1 MPQLKLAALDTD
13 DLEVL
18 SAHVQDAVLNVGAL
32 RWRAA
37 DQRFVVVLNRFV
49 WEITRSGRHKRD
61 ERRRTAL
68 DFLHVTGARATRLRR
83 DAPEAILSLLAI
95 TFEPGE
101 LPAGVVTLHF
111 SGGGAMQLD
120 VECIEATLTDL
131 GPAWAARGRPEH
143 DLSE

>member
-32 RWRAA
+32 RWRTA
-37 DQRFVVVLNRFV
+37 DQRFVAVLNRFV
-49 WEITRSGRHKRD
+49 WETTTSGRRKRD
-61 ERRRTAL
+61 ERRRAAL
-68 DFLHVTGARATRLRR
+68 DFTHVTGARASRLRR
-83 DAPEAILSLLAI
+83 DAPDAILSLLAI

-101 LPAGVVTLHF
+101 LPAGVITLLF
-111 SGGGAMQLD
+111 SGCGALQHLL
-120 VECIEATLTDL
+120 ECTEPTLSDL

>member
-1 MPQLKLAALDTD
+1 MAQLKLAALDSD

-37 DQRFVVVLNRFV
+37 DQRFVAVVNRFV
-49 WEITRSGRHKRD
+49 WETTASGRRKRD
-61 ERRRTAL
+61 ERRRAAL
-68 DFLHVTGARATRLRR
+68 DFAHVTAVRATRLRR
-83 DAPEAILSLLAI
+83 DAPEAILSLLAV
-95 TFEPGE
+95 TFEPAE

-120 VECIEATLTDL
+120 VECVEATLTDL
-131 GPAWAARGRPEH
+131 GPAWAARGRPQH

>member
-1 MPQLKLAALDTD
+1 MAQLKLAALDSD

-37 DQRFVVVLNRFV
+37 DQRFVAVLNRFV
-49 WEITRSGRHKRD
+49 WETTATGRSRRD
-61 ERRRTAL
+61 ERRRAAL
-68 DFLHVTGARATRLRR
+68 DFAHVTAVRATRLRR
-83 DAPEAILSLLAI
+83 DAPDAILSLLAI

-131 GPAWAARGRPEH
+131 GPAWAARARPEH

>member
-1 MPQLKLAALDTD
+1 MAQLKLAALDSD

-37 DQRFVVVLNRFV
+37 DQRFVAVVNRFV
-49 WEITRSGRHKRD
+49 WETTASGRRKRD
-61 ERRRTAL
+61 ERRRAAL
-68 DFLHVTGARATRLRR
+68 DFAHVTAVRATRLRR
-83 DAPEAILSLLAI
+83 DAPDAILSLLAV
-95 TFEPGE
+95 TFEPAE

-120 VECIEATLTDL
+120 VECVEATLTDL
-131 GPAWAARGRPEH
+131 GPAWAARGRPQH